1 MGWEGS
7 VVLMNGLIAAAI
19 DALSML
25 MSEPTVKS
33 NVRGHVYIL
42 SLATLHY
49 TDRAEHI
56 IQRKATTEEAFKILG
71 WVDLE
76 RQRKAHDKC
85 IRL

>member
-49 TDRAEHI
+49 KTG
-56 IQRKATTEEAFKILG
+56 QST
-71 WVDLE
+71 
-76 RQRKAHDKC
+76 
-85 IRL
+85 